1 MLKEVENIKRRETS
15 MRRKV
20 KCLVG
25 QRKKMEEERMDRAE
39 KEYNQRMAV
48 FEGNHSR
55 IAETKE
61 LSLISKV
68 VVNTRY
74 REQIIQRR

>member
-1 MLKEVENIKRRETS
+1 MLKEVENVKRRETS

-25 QRKKMEEERMDRAE
+25 QRKKMEEERMDRVE

-61 LSLISKV
+61 LNLLSKV
-68 VVNTRY
+68 TFNTRY
-74 REQIIQRR
+74 R

>member
-39 KEYNQRMAV
+39 KEYNQRMAA

-61 LSLISKV
+61 LNLISKV
-68 VVNTRY
+68 AVNNRY

>member
-55 IAETKE
+55 IAESKE
-61 LSLISKV
+61 LNLVSRMA
-68 VVNTRY
+68 VNNRY
-74 REQIIQRR
+74 REQIVQRR

>member
-1 MLKEVENIKRRETS
+1 MLKEVENVKRRETS

-48 FEGNHSR
+48 F
-55 IAETKE
+55 
-61 LSLISKV
+61 
-68 VVNTRY
+68 
-74 REQIIQRR
+74 

>member
-25 QRKKMEEERMDRAE
+25 QRKKMEEDRMDRAE
-39 KEYNQRMAV
+39 KEYNQRMAI

-55 IAETKE
+55 IAEGKE
-61 LSLISKV
+61 LNLVSRMA
-68 VVNTRY
+68 VNNRY
-74 REQIIQRR
+74 REQIVQRR

>member
-1 MLKEVENIKRRETS
+1 

-25 QRKKMEEERMDRAE
+25 QRKKMEEDRMDRAE
-39 KEYNQRMAV
+39 KEYNQRMAI

-55 IAETKE
+55 IAEGKE
-61 LSLISKV
+61 LNLVSRMA
-68 VVNTRY
+68 VNNRY
-74 REQIIQRR
+74 REQIVQRR

>member
-55 IAETKE
+55 IAEGKE
-61 LSLISKV
+61 LNLVSRMA
-68 VVNTRY
+68 VNNRY
-74 REQIIQRR
+74 REQIVQRR